1 MHAACCLLLR
11 PAESHSP
18 FFSGAAAQRGAHAAL
33 DTPTG
38 SGGLPASATN
48 SGVSTPTAAWHH
60 STGFGQDGSLPTTSS
75 CMDLLQQGK
84 SGSGY
89 AALRRGTRTSGTGSG
104 TSEQQQQQQQLGA
117 GTPKGSGG
125 AAGGLVAAATANAAG
140 LHAAGGLSKLTHS
153 GSWSAVR
160 AAEARAAA
168 LSGIK
173 AMPDQPLALLFQLV
187 ELMKVLVDQLREKC
201 LEERVEA
208 TPNPHS
214 RSSLDRQ
221 EAAAVSAAAA
231 AGASDKAGPDKATAA
246 AAAGGSADRAAGGGS
261 LQPLNSARG
270 ISSSRYSSL
279 ASSPDDW
286 RLDETKPC
294 SGERLLLMFDRS
306 VEGCRVAAAESCGG
320 CRAVLPLSV
329 VHAPAHMSAC
339 RCDAH
344 ILLLF
349 CRAAVRPPPT
359 PPPQVAQA
367 AQVFLQREEAAV

>member
-1 MHAACCLLLR
+1 MPSRLLAACRLLFH

-33 DTPTG
+33 DNPTG

-48 SGVSTPTAAWHH
+48 SGVSTPTAAGHH
-60 STGFGQDGSLPTTSS
+60 STSFGQDGSLPTTGS

-84 SGSGY
+84 SGSSAY
-89 AALRRGTRTSGTGSG
+89 AALRRGTRASGTGSG
-104 TSEQQQQQQQLGA
+104 TGEQQQQQQGA
-117 GTPKGSGG
+117 GALKGSGG
-125 AAGGLVAAATANAAG
+125 AGGGLIAAATANAAG
-140 LHAAGGLSKLTHS
+140 LHVARGLSKLTHS

-187 ELMKVLVDQLREKC
+187 ELMKVVVDQLREKC

-208 TPNPHS
+208 TTNPHS

-221 EAAAVSAAAA
+221 EAAAAAA
-231 AGASDKAGPDKATAA
+231 AGASDKAGADKAA
-246 AAAGGSADRAAGGGS
+246 AAAGGGADRAAGGGGS
-261 LQPLNSARG
+261 LQPSNSARG

-294 SGERLLLMFDRS
+294 SGERLLLMFDRW
-306 VEGCRVAAAESCGG
+306 VGGCRVAAVESCGS
-320 CRAVLPLSV
+320 CRAVLTLYV
-329 VHAPAHMSAC
+329 VHAPAHMFVC
-339 RCDAH
+339 R
-344 ILLLF
+344 
-349 CRAAVRPPPT
+349 
-359 PPPQVAQA
+359 
-367 AQVFLQREEAAV
+367 